1 MTTSFSRIL
10 LPFFSLSVR
19 LIFFAF
25 IFLSNFFFLCNLSFH
40 FISFRV
46 VSCCQPLLGN
56 FFAMFSLWVLHG
68 TWSCSLFRFS
78 PCLFSVSLFL
88 VHISLVYRVDLAT
101 RISFPLCVCLAMS
114 CALQKK
120 KFLFRLVFVSIGKQ

>member
-1 MTTSFSRIL
+1 MWQLLFLEFFYPFSL
-10 LPFFSLSVR
+10 YLCVLSFSLSSFF
-19 LIFFAF
+19 LI
-25 IFLSNFFFLCNLSFH
+25 FFLCNLFFH

-46 VSCCQPLLGN
+46 VYCCQPLLGN

-78 PCLFSVSLFL
+78 PCLFSVSFFL

-120 KFLFRLVFVSIGKQ
+120 NSCFVWYSSL